1 MRVDHPCV
9 TKALDVFYGQ
19 TPGGKHKHHRRAS
32 MAAALTAI
40 GLDGLLVE
48 TELLRRGVEK
58 AGPYDR
64 IALGASPPLQGDEP

>member
-40 GLDGLLVE
+40 CLDGLLVE
-48 TELLRRGVEK
+48 TELLRRSLEK
-58 AGPYDR
+58 AEAYDR
-64 IALGASPPLQGDEP
+64 TTLGASPPFQGDEP